1 LLNVSSA
8 TVDLY
13 DPAHPTNAW
22 RLQGGVEFVF
32 PPNSSIAPGEY
43 IIVTSFGAGDGS
55 QPANFRAKYN
65 VPGGVA
71 LYGPYQ
77 GKLSNGGDT
86 VELARPDAPQ
96 APPSPDAGFVPYILV
111 DRVVYSDSS
120 PWPSGADGATNGSPI
135 SLQRIVPTHYGNE
148 PLNWVAGAATA
159 GVTNGPSYLAL
170 PSITQQP
177 QDRGGLAGVTLS
189 FSVTASGP
197 GPLQLLQAGRDQLLK
212 GGNAAARSA
221 FNELIT
227 KYPKSE
233 YVPEAMFYTA
243 QAYAAERNLTAADA
257 EYSSLIAKY
266 PKSPRV
272 PTAMYKRALQL
283 QAAKK
288 NSEAKKLY
296 QDIIKR
302 FPRSDEAAL
311 ADERLQSMR

>member
-1 LLNVSSA
+1 MIKASPLVLFILVPVLGGCFFATKQDIDKLQADIVGTRVSSSA
-8 TVDLY
+8 ADSVQRTQLVELSRSVRSLSDSISALSRRVSAMRTASESEMTAMKENISQLQDLSGQSEQRLR
-13 DPAHPTNAW
+13 DVRAALEEKRQQQEAAPTI
-22 RLQGGVEFVF
+22 
-32 PPNSSIAPGEY
+32 PDSSSTTIAP
-43 IIVTSFGAGDGS
+43 VT
-55 QPANFRAKYN
+55 
-65 VPGGVA
+65 
-71 LYGPYQ
+71 
-77 GKLSNGGDT
+77 
-86 VELARPDAPQ
+86 
-96 APPSPDAGFVPYILV
+96 
-111 DRVVYSDSS
+111 
-120 PWPSGADGATNGSPI
+120 
-135 SLQRIVPTHYGNE
+135 
-148 PLNWVAGAATA
+148 
-159 GVTNGPSYLAL
+159 
-170 PSITQQP
+170 
-177 QDRGGLAGVTLS
+177 
-189 FSVTASGP
+189 GP

-212 GGNAAARSA
+212 GGNSAARSA

-288 NSEAKKLY
+288 NAEAKKLY
-296 QDIIKR
+296 RDIMKR